1 MKKPVNKAN
10 KPVKR
15 PQKKNEPAVQTNEKA
30 PITTGDGHSDASD
43 GTVQT
48 NEEAQTT
55 TGKFRIPRRLREW
68 IRESQ
73 FLATTLSIILTF
85 GTTGLVEYCQRVKD
99 RKMSAIMVLS
109 TIENFSTTVDMM
121 AQDIARCDSIGTW
134 LLSLPQD
141 SLDKIQPEEVHG
153 ILNEML
159 SLVDYMSHDK
169 TAENIFGNSFETWKN
184 MGNRNYRF
192 IESVGESFARINADE
207 SNWNE
212 WVKEYEKTINNVLSQ
227 MQPGEHTLTKL
238 LNDNGVRQKLES
250 FHVRKYWLDY
260 ISAHNHYLNKRNLSI
275 IGLKEEDIKAYTERR
290 KREKLPDEPQPSE
303 FRSEQLKPDSLF
315 TLKAI
320 KLHIDSI
327 LQDKMPPKS
336 DEKIYEEESQRN
348 KE

>member
-1 MKKPVNKAN
+1 MKKPTKKAK
-10 KPVKR
+10 KPAEQ
-15 PQKKNEPAVQTNEKA
+15 PQKKSESAAQTTVQTTEQPAVQT
-30 PITTGDGHSDASD
+30 T
-43 GTVQT
+43 
-48 NEEAQTT
+48 EEAPVKTR
-55 TGKFRIPRRLREW
+55 KFRIPTRLRVW
-68 IRESQ
+68 IKESQ

-109 TIENFSTTVDMM
+109 TIENFSTTVDLM
-121 AQDIARCDSIGTW
+121 AHDMARCDSIGTW

-141 SLDKIQPEEVHG
+141 SLDKIPAKEVQG

-159 SLVDYMSHDK
+159 SLIDYMSHDK

-192 IESVGESFARINADE
+192 IESVGASFAQINADE

-212 WVKEYEKTINNVLSQ
+212 WVKEYEKTINNVLSE
-227 MQPGEHTLTKL
+227 MVPGEHTLTKL

-260 ISAHNHYLNKRNLSI
+260 ISAHNHYLNKKNLSI
-275 IGLKEEDIKAYTERR
+275 IGLKEKDIKAYTDRR
-290 KREKLPDEPQPSE
+290 KREELPDEPQPSD
-303 FRSEQLKPDSLF
+303 FRSEQLKPDSLY
-315 TLKAI
+315 TLKQI

-327 LQDKMPPKS
+327 
-336 DEKIYEEESQRN
+336 IHN
-348 KE
+348 K

>member
-1 MKKPVNKAN
+1 MKKPTKKAN
-10 KPVKR
+10 KPA
-15 PQKKNEPAVQTNEKA
+15 PQPNKPIEHAEQTAERAEKA
-30 PITTGDGHSDASD
+30 TR
-43 GTVQT
+43 
-48 NEEAQTT
+48 
-55 TGKFRIPRRLREW
+55 KFKIPQLLRTW

-85 GTTGLVEYCQRVKD
+85 GTTGLVEHCQRIND

-109 TIENFSTTVDMM
+109 TIENFSTTVDKM
-121 AQDIARCDSIGTW
+121 AQDMAR
-134 LLSLPQD
+134 LPQD
-141 SLDKIQPEEVHG
+141 SLDKIKPEEVKG

-184 MGNRNYRF
+184 MGNGNYRF
-192 IESVGESFARINADE
+192 IESVGASFARINADE

-212 WVKEYEKTINNVLSQ
+212 WVTEYERTINNVLSQ

-260 ISAHNHYLNKRNLSI
+260 ISAHNHYLNKKNLSI
-275 IGLKEEDIKAYTERR
+275 IGLKEKDIKAYTERR
-290 KREKLPDEPQPSE
+290 KHEELPGEPQPSE
-303 FRSEQLKPDSLF
+303 FRTEQLKPDSLF
-315 TLKAI
+315 TLKPI

-327 LQDKMPPKS
+327 
-336 DEKIYEEESQRN
+336 IYN
-348 KE
+348 K

>member
-1 MKKPVNKAN
+1 M
-10 KPVKR
+10 
-15 PQKKNEPAVQTNEKA
+15 QTNEKA
-30 PITTGDGHSDASD
+30 PITTGDGHNDASN

-303 FRSEQLKPDSLF
+303 FRSEQLKPDSLV

>member
-30 PITTGDGHSDASD
+30 PITTGDGHNDASN

-212 WVKEYEKTINNVLSQ
+212 WVKEYEKTINNVLSE

-238 LNDNGVRQKLES
+238 LNDDGVRQKLES

-320 KLHIDSI
+320 KLRIDSI

-336 DEKIYEEESQRN
+336 DEKLNEEESQRN

>member
-303 FRSEQLKPDSLF
+303 FRSEQLKPDSLV

-336 DEKIYEEESQRN
+336 DEKN
-348 KE
+348 L

>member
-1 MKKPVNKAN
+1 MKKPKKKAN
-10 KPVKR
+10 KPVKQ
-15 PQKKNEPAVQTNEKA
+15 PDKLSEPPLQTA
-30 PITTGDGHSDASD
+30 
-43 GTVQT
+43 
-48 NEEAQTT
+48 EEAQETAEEAQEPT
-55 TGKFRIPRRLREW
+55 HKFRIPKRLRAW

-109 TIENFSTTVDMM
+109 TIENFSTTVNLM
-121 AQDIARCDSIGTW
+121 AQDMARCDSIGTW

-141 SLDKIQPEEVHG
+141 SLDKIEPKEVAG

-159 SLVDYMSHDK
+159 SLVNYMSHDK
-169 TAENIFGNSFETWKN
+169 TAENIFGNSIETWKN
-184 MGNRNYRF
+184 MGNRNYGF
-192 IESVGESFARINADE
+192 IESVGASFAQINADE

-212 WVKEYEKTINNVLSQ
+212 WVKEYEKTISNVLSQ

-260 ISAHNHYLNKRNLSI
+260 ISAHNHYLNKKNLSM
-275 IGLKEEDIKAYTERR
+275 IGLEEKDIKAYIKER
-290 KREKLPDEPQPSE
+290 KLEELPDEPQPSD

-315 TLKAI
+315 TLEVLKQ
-320 KLHIDSI
+320 HIDSI
-327 LQDKMPPKS
+327 
-336 DEKIYEEESQRN
+336 IYN
-348 KE
+348 K

>member
-1 MKKPVNKAN
+1 
-10 KPVKR
+10 
-15 PQKKNEPAVQTNEKA
+15 
-30 PITTGDGHSDASD
+30 
-43 GTVQT
+43 
-48 NEEAQTT
+48 
-55 TGKFRIPRRLREW
+55 
-68 IRESQ
+68 
-73 FLATTLSIILTF
+73 LTF

-109 TIENFSTTVDMM
+109 TIENFSTTVDER
-121 AQDIARCDSIGTW
+121 AQDMARCDSIGTW

-141 SLDKIQPEEVHG
+141 SLDKIPAKEVQG

-159 SLVDYMSHDK
+159 SLVEYMSHDK

-192 IESVGESFARINADE
+192 IESVGASFARINSDE
-207 SNWNE
+207 NNWNE
-212 WVKEYEKTINNVLSQ
+212 WVMEYEKTINNVLSQ

-260 ISAHNHYLNKRNLSI
+260 VSAHNHYLNKINLDI
-275 IGLKEEDIKAYTERR
+275 IGLKEKDIKAYTAKR
-290 KREKLPDEPQPSE
+290 KLENPPDEPQPSD
-303 FRSEQLKPDSLF
+303 FRSDQLKPDSLV

-327 LQDKMPPKS
+327 
-336 DEKIYEEESQRN
+336 IYN
-348 KE
+348 K

>member
-1 MKKPVNKAN
+1 MKKPKKKAN
-10 KPVKR
+10 KPEKQ
-15 PQKKNEPAVQTNEKA
+15 PDKLTEPPLQTA
-30 PITTGDGHSDASD
+30 
-43 GTVQT
+43 
-48 NEEAQTT
+48 EEAKETAEEIQKPTH
-55 TGKFRIPRRLREW
+55 KFRIPKRLRAW

-109 TIENFSTTVDMM
+109 TIENFSTTVDLM
-121 AQDIARCDSIGTW
+121 AQDMARCDSIGTW

-141 SLDKIQPEEVHG
+141 SLDKIEPAEVKG

-159 SLVDYMSHDK
+159 SLINYMSHDK

-192 IESVGESFARINADE
+192 IESVGASFARINADE
-207 SNWNE
+207 NNWNE
-212 WVKEYEKTINNVLSQ
+212 WVKEYEKTINNVLSE

-238 LNDNGVRQKLES
+238 LNDDGVRQKLES

-260 ISAHNHYLNKRNLSI
+260 ISAHNHYLNKKNLSI
-275 IGLKEEDIKAYTERR
+275 IGLKDEDIKAYTEMR
-290 KREKLPDEPQPSE
+290 KHEELPDEPQPSD

-315 TLKAI
+315 TLKAL

-327 LQDKMPPKS
+327 IHDK
-336 DEKIYEEESQRN
+336 
-348 KE
+348 

>member
-30 PITTGDGHSDASD
+30 PITTGDGHNDASN

-303 FRSEQLKPDSLF
+303 FRSEQLKPDSLV

-336 DEKIYEEESQRN
+336 NEKN
-348 KE
+348 L

>member
-1 MKKPVNKAN
+1 MKKPKKKAN
-10 KPVKR
+10 KPSEQ
-15 PQKKNEPAVQTNEKA
+15 PKKPIEPAVQTAEE
-30 PITTGDGHSDASD
+30 
-43 GTVQT
+43 VQDT
-48 NEEAQTT
+48 PKTARR
-55 TGKFRIPRRLREW
+55 FRIPKRLRAW

-109 TIENFSTTVDMM
+109 TIENFSTTVDLM
-121 AQDIARCDSIGTW
+121 AQDMARCDSIGTW

-141 SLDKIQPEEVHG
+141 SLDKIEPKEVAG

-159 SLVDYMSHDK
+159 SLVNYMSHDK

-184 MGNRNYRF
+184 MGNRNYGF
-192 IESVGESFARINADE
+192 IESVGASFAQINADE

-212 WVKEYEKTINNVLSQ
+212 WVKEYEKTISNVLSQ

-260 ISAHNHYLNKRNLSI
+260 ISAHNHYLNKKNLSM
-275 IGLKEEDIKAYTERR
+275 IGLEEKDIKAYIKER
-290 KREKLPDEPQPSE
+290 KLEELPDEPQPSD

-315 TLKAI
+315 TLEALKH
-320 KLHIDSI
+320 HIDSI
-327 LQDKMPPKS
+327 
-336 DEKIYEEESQRN
+336 IYN
-348 KE
+348 K

>member
-1 MKKPVNKAN
+1 MKKPKKKAN
-10 KPVKR
+10 KPSEQ
-15 PQKKNEPAVQTNEKA
+15 PKKPIEPAVQTAEE
-30 PITTGDGHSDASD
+30 
-43 GTVQT
+43 VQDT
-48 NEEAQTT
+48 PKTA
-55 TGKFRIPRRLREW
+55 GRFRIPKRLRAW

-109 TIENFSTTVDMM
+109 TIENFSTTVDQM
-121 AQDIARCDSIGTW
+121 AQDMARCDSIGTW

-141 SLDKIQPEEVHG
+141 SLDKIEPKEVAG

-159 SLVDYMSHDK
+159 TLIDYMSHDK

-192 IESVGESFARINADE
+192 IESVGDSFAKINAYE

-212 WVKEYEKTINNVLSQ
+212 WVKEYEKTINNVLSE
-227 MQPGEHTLTKL
+227 MVPGEHTLTKL

-260 ISAHNHYLNKRNLSI
+260 ISAHNHYLNKKNLSI
-275 IGLKEEDIKAYTERR
+275 IGLKEKDIKAYTERR
-290 KREKLPDEPQPSE
+290 KLEELPDEPQPSD
-303 FRSEQLKPDSLF
+303 FRSEQLKPDSLY
-315 TLKAI
+315 TLKQI

-327 LQDKMPPKS
+327 IHSK
-336 DEKIYEEESQRN
+336 
-348 KE
+348 

>member
-10 KPVKR
+10 RPAKR
-15 PQKKNEPAVQTNEKA
+15 PPKKNEPAAQTNEKA

-48 NEEAQTT
+48 NEDAQTT

-109 TIENFSTTVDMM
+109 TIENFSTTVDLM

-141 SLDKIQPEEVHG
+141 SLDKIHPEEVHG

-303 FRSEQLKPDSLF
+303 FRSEQLKPDSLV

-336 DEKIYEEESQRN
+336 DEKN
-348 KE
+348 L

>member
-1 MKKPVNKAN
+1 MKKPTKKAK
-10 KPVKR
+10 KPAEQ
-15 PQKKNEPAVQTNEKA
+15 PQKKSEPALQSYEKA
-30 PITTGDGHSDASD
+30 PMTTGDGHSDPTDDA
-43 GTVQT
+43 VQT
-48 NEEAQTT
+48 NKEAPETT
-55 TGKFRIPRRLREW
+55 EKFRIPKRLREW

-109 TIENFSTTVDMM
+109 TIENFSTTVDER
-121 AQDIARCDSIGTW
+121 AQDMARCDSIGTW

-141 SLDKIQPEEVHG
+141 SLDKIPAKEVQG

-159 SLVDYMSHDK
+159 SLVEYMSHDK

-192 IESVGESFARINADE
+192 IESVGASFARINSDE
-207 SNWNE
+207 NNWNE
-212 WVKEYEKTINNVLSQ
+212 WVMEYEKTINNVLSQ

-260 ISAHNHYLNKRNLSI
+260 VSAHNHYLNKINLDI
-275 IGLKEEDIKAYTERR
+275 IGLKEKDIKAYTAKR
-290 KREKLPDEPQPSE
+290 KLENPPDEPQPSD
-303 FRSEQLKPDSLF
+303 FRSDQLKPDSLV

-327 LQDKMPPKS
+327 
-336 DEKIYEEESQRN
+336 IYN
-348 KE
+348 K

>member
-1 MKKPVNKAN
+1 MKKPTKKAK
-10 KPVKR
+10 KPAEQ
-15 PQKKNEPAVQTNEKA
+15 PKKKSESAAQTTVQTTEQPAVQT
-30 PITTGDGHSDASD
+30 T
-43 GTVQT
+43 
-48 NEEAQTT
+48 EEAPVKTR
-55 TGKFRIPRRLREW
+55 KFRIPTRLRVW
-68 IRESQ
+68 IKESQ

-85 GTTGLVEYCQRVKD
+85 GTTGLVEYCQRVED

-109 TIENFSTTVDMM
+109 TIENFSTNVDLM
-121 AQDIARCDSIGTW
+121 AQKMARCDSIGTW

-141 SLDKIQPEEVHG
+141 SLDKIQPEEVTG

-159 SLVDYMSHDK
+159 TLIDYMSHDK

-192 IESVGESFARINADE
+192 IESVGDSFAKINAYE

-212 WVKEYEKTINNVLSQ
+212 WVKEYEKTLNNVLSE

-260 ISAHNHYLNKRNLSI
+260 ISAHNHYLNKKNLSI
-275 IGLKEEDIKAYTERR
+275 IGLKEKDIKAYTERR
-290 KREKLPDEPQPSE
+290 KLEELPNEPQPSD
-303 FRSEQLKPDSLF
+303 FRSEQLKPDSLY
-315 TLKAI
+315 TLKQI

-327 LQDKMPPKS
+327 IHSK
-336 DEKIYEEESQRN
+336 
-348 KE
+348 

>member
-1 MKKPVNKAN
+1 M
-10 KPVKR
+10 
-15 PQKKNEPAVQTNEKA
+15 QTNEKA
-30 PITTGDGHSDASD
+30 PITTGDGHNDASN

-109 TIENFSTTVDMM
+109 TIENFSTTVDEM

-336 DEKIYEEESQRN
+336 DEKN
-348 KE
+348 L

>member
-1 MKKPVNKAN
+1 MKKPKKKAN
-10 KPVKR
+10 KPSEQ
-15 PQKKNEPAVQTNEKA
+15 PKKPIEPAVQTAEEVQDTPK
-30 PITTGDGHSDASD
+30 TTGR
-43 GTVQT
+43 
-48 NEEAQTT
+48 
-55 TGKFRIPRRLREW
+55 FRIPKRLRAW

-109 TIENFSTTVDMM
+109 TIENFSTTVDLM
-121 AQDIARCDSIGTW
+121 AQDMARCDSIGTW

-141 SLDKIQPEEVHG
+141 SLDKIEPKEVAG

-159 SLVDYMSHDK
+159 SLVNYMSHDK

-184 MGNRNYRF
+184 MGNHNYGF
-192 IESVGESFARINADE
+192 IESVGASFAQINADE
-207 SNWNE
+207 SDWNE
-212 WVKEYEKTINNVLSQ
+212 WVKEYEKTISNVLSQ

-260 ISAHNHYLNKRNLSI
+260 ISAHNHYLNKKNLSM
-275 IGLKEEDIKAYTERR
+275 IGLEEKDIKAYIKER
-290 KREKLPDEPQPSE
+290 KLEELPDEPQPSD

-315 TLKAI
+315 TLEALKH
-320 KLHIDSI
+320 HIDSI
-327 LQDKMPPKS
+327 
-336 DEKIYEEESQRN
+336 IYN
-348 KE
+348 K

>member
-10 KPVKR
+10 RPAKR
-15 PQKKNEPAVQTNEKA
+15 PPKKNEPAVQTNEKA

-320 KLHIDSI
+320 KLRIDSI

-336 DEKIYEEESQRN
+336 DEKLNEEESQRN

>member
-1 MKKPVNKAN
+1 MKKPTKKAK
-10 KPVKR
+10 KPAEQ
-15 PQKKNEPAVQTNEKA
+15 PQIKSESAVQTTAQTTEQPAVQTTENA
-30 PITTGDGHSDASD
+30 PIKTR
-43 GTVQT
+43 
-48 NEEAQTT
+48 
-55 TGKFRIPRRLREW
+55 KFKIPTRLRVW
-68 IRESQ
+68 IKESQ

-109 TIENFSTTVDMM
+109 TIENFSTTVDLM
-121 AQDIARCDSIGTW
+121 AQDMARCDSIGTW

-141 SLDKIQPEEVHG
+141 SLDKIEPAEVKG

-159 SLVDYMSHDK
+159 SLINYMSHDK

-192 IESVGESFARINADE
+192 IESVGDSFAKINAYE

-212 WVKEYEKTINNVLSQ
+212 WVKEYEKTINNVLSE
-227 MQPGEHTLTKL
+227 MVPGEHTLTKL
-238 LNDNGVRQKLES
+238 LNDNSVRQKLES

-260 ISAHNHYLNKRNLSI
+260 ISAHNHYLNKKNLSI
-275 IGLKEEDIKAYTERR
+275 IGLKEKDIKAYTERR
-290 KREKLPDEPQPSE
+290 KLEELPDEPQPSD

-315 TLKAI
+315 TLKAL

-327 LQDKMPPKS
+327 IHDK
-336 DEKIYEEESQRN
+336 
-348 KE
+348 

>member
-1 MKKPVNKAN
+1 M
-10 KPVKR
+10 
-15 PQKKNEPAVQTNEKA
+15 QTAETTEKA
-30 PITTGDGHSDASD
+30 PIKTR
-43 GTVQT
+43 
-48 NEEAQTT
+48 
-55 TGKFRIPRRLREW
+55 KFKIPARLRAW

-85 GTTGLVEYCQRVKD
+85 GTTGLVEYCQRIKD

-109 TIENFSTTVDMM
+109 TIENFSTNVDQM
-121 AQDIARCDSIGTW
+121 AQKMARCDSIGTW

-141 SLDKIQPEEVHG
+141 SLDKIQPEEVTG

-159 SLVDYMSHDK
+159 TLIDYMSHDK

-192 IESVGESFARINADE
+192 IESVGASFARINADE
-207 SNWNE
+207 NNWNE
-212 WVKEYEKTINNVLSQ
+212 WVKEYEKTLNNVLSE

-238 LNDNGVRQKLES
+238 LNDNSVRQKLES

-320 KLHIDSI
+320 KLRIDSI
-327 LQDKMPPKS
+327 LQDKMPPKP
-336 DEKIYEEESQRN
+336 DEKLNEEESQRN